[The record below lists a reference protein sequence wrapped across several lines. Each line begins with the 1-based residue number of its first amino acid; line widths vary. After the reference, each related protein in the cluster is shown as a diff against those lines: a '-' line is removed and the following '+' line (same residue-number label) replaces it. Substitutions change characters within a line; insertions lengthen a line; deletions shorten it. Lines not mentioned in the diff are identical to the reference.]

1 MGLAGL
7 VVGIGSKTPI
17 EYGFRFAADTARG
30 WRFYEYFA
38 SGCVALIGTI
48 PMIKFRTNKQT
59 NKHQIRGA
67 VCLFVC
73 LLEEE
78 MSVISLGQADLE
90 KK

>member
-1 MGLAGL
+1 MGRAVPDRISGRL
-7 VVGIGSKTPI
+7 KTVL
-17 EYGFRFAADTARG
+17 G
-30 WRFYEYFA
+30 WRLA
-38 SGCVALIGTI
+38 ALS
-48 PMIKFRTNKQT
+48 
-59 NKHQIRGA
+59 